1 MAFLL
6 MPSSQTYN
14 RIILYAYLQTLCCL
28 FQLNWL
34 DPSGSNQITATALN
48 CPHLLEQAS
57 RLSQEG
63 WDELTRLRDSPLSV
77 ISLPNWGLSGS
88 FLTSRLVNKRRR
100 DLIFKTPNLPKF
112 ACCSKIKPV
121 TSLGGPFPVKALVG
135 DFNGD
140 VFNMQRLAFAY
151 A

>member
-63 WDELTRLRDSPLSV
+63 LRWIDTLARFTSICHFASELRPVRVFSYLPLGKQKEAWFD
-77 ISLPNWGLSGS
+77 IQNPQ
-88 FLTSRLVNKRRR
+88 
-100 DLIFKTPNLPKF
+100 PPKF